1 MDYLIF
7 EPFLGLFGH
16 FWFNGTFLKNRASSL
31 FLLYSYLTSCK
42 KSKRNWWVNSG
53 ILCCEWMNEQT
64 NEQGQIHKIVPL
76 ARVSENKFTYVT
88 RDQLFVLRN
97 FSEKKPRQLVP
108 VAHTYQSSF
117 HWKVSSVLLSRVL
130 VYVPIKNLR
139 TLDFVQRLHEH
150 KSFRS
155 RLSLW
160 HHRLFPM
167 SI

>member
-1 MDYLIF
+1 MQKIKKKLMSQ
-7 EPFLGLFGH
+7 
-16 FWFNGTFLKNRASSL
+16 FWDPMLR
-31 FLLYSYLTSCK
+31 
-42 KSKRNWWVNSG
+42 
-53 ILCCEWMNEQT
+53 MNEQT
-64 NEQGQIHKIVPL
+64 DEQGQIHKIVPL

-160 HHRLFPM
+160 HHRLFQCLSKWGWLCGHHIQSSPVL
-167 SI
+167 